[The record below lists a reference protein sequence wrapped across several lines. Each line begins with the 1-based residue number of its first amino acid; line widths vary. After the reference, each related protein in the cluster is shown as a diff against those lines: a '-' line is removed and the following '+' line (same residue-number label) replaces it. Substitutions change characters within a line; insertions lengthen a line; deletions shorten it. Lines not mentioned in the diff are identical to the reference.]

1 MRYVNIVDVE
11 PGQFLGKSVY
21 SGNGTVLLSAGVQLT
36 VYMVNT
42 LNRIGVTMLYIQD
55 PLFEDVEAGDMLQ
68 ESTKQSLIH
77 GISDTFEAVR
87 SGKSWN
93 MQNIGKSIESLLSD
107 VINNKE
113 LLVELTD
120 IRTVD
125 NAQYV
130 HAMNVCL
137 LSTVMGI
144 NLGLNYIQTKELAIG
159 ALLHD
164 IGKNGLL
171 TEEEVTPGVRNHHTW
186 RGFEKLKHKRE
197 FNLLIAHVALQHHE
211 RVDGFGIPR
220 GLAGDE
226 IHIYAK
232 IVAVANTYDHLISQL
247 NGSKTL
253 LPHEA
258 CEEMMAMSE
267 QQLDRDVLIQF
278 TRMVSIYPNGT
289 GVRLSTKETGVVVRQ
304 HRGLP
309 GRPVVRIIRNEGS
322 DISTKEIDLAQHTT
336 VFIEVVLA

>member
-1 MRYVNIVDVE
+1 MRYVNIDDVE
-11 PGQFLGKSVY
+11 AGQFLGKAVY

-55 PLFEDVEAGDMLQ
+55 PLFEDVEAEDILQ
-68 ESTKQSLIH
+68 EATKQTLIH

-87 SGKSWN
+87 SGKEWN
-93 MQNIGKSIESLLSD
+93 AQKIGTSVEKLLTD
-107 VINNKE
+107 IIDNKD
-113 LLVELTD
+113 LLIELTE

-125 NAQYV
+125 NDQYV

-137 LSTVMGI
+137 ISTVMGI
-144 NLGLNYIQTKELAIG
+144 NLGLNYIQAKELAIG

-164 IGKNGLL
+164 IGKTGLSA
-171 TEEEVTPGVRNHHTW
+171 EEEIIPGVKNHHTW
-186 RGFEKLKHKRE
+186 RGFEKLKNKRE

-211 RVDGFGIPR
+211 RVDGLGIPR
-220 GLAGDE
+220 GLAGEE

-232 IVAVANTYDHLISQL
+232 IVAVANMYDHLISHL
-247 NGSKTL
+247 EGGKSL

-267 QQLDRDVLIQF
+267 QQLDREVLIQF
-278 TRMVSIYPNGT
+278 TRMVSVYPNGSA
-289 GVRLSTKETGVVVRQ
+289 VRLSTKETGVVVSQ

-309 GRPVVRIIRNEGS
+309 GRPVVRIIRNEGN
-322 DISTKEIDLAQHTT
+322 DIDIKEIDLAQETT
-336 VFIEVVLA
+336 IFIEGVLA